1 MSTAGGSNSARNDGS
16 LLPEVRC
23 LISVLVFVGLS
34 HVWLTFSIMNAMFC
48 TTWCEFCGFPCM
60 MSISKTKMEGLRVTI
75 RDMTGQSYHC
85 VRSSL
90 NSWADCTCS

>member
-34 HVWLTFSIMNAMFC
+34 HVWLTFSIMHFERNV
-48 TTWCEFCGFPCM
+48 
-60 MSISKTKMEGLRVTI
+60 LHHLV
-75 RDMTGQSYHC
+75 
-85 VRSSL
+85 
-90 NSWADCTCS
+90 